1 DALQLL
7 SLIRQPFFFMSIAEE
22 LVPHVDVEDRTRLAE
37 LAWARA
43 AESSQFDIYSPAY
56 TLSLWIAAV
65 ALWPLEHP
73 ERRRRLEWLEHWVS
87 SMPHGELEPSQDY
100 GDLRLEIA
108 RRWAELGELE
118 RARAWVERVGER
130 DEIHLL
136 ELVEHFPVTERI
148 QMALDVLAGVR
159 IIQEENGYVSWR
171 LAELVARDCP
181 EALNA
186 VLARLRSDFL
196 PLARLEWLLAF
207 VPHVAPEV
215 AHALWHEACDLF
227 EATV

>member
-1 DALQLL
+1 
-7 SLIRQPFFFMSIAEE
+7 E
-22 LVPHVDVEDRTRLAE
+22 
-37 LAWARA
+37 
-43 AESSQFDIYSPAY
+43 
-56 TLSLWIAAV
+56 
-65 ALWPLEHP
+65 
-73 ERRRRLEWLEHWVS
+73 
-87 SMPHGELEPSQDY
+87 
-100 GDLRLEIA
+100 
-108 RRWAELGELE
+108 
-118 RARAWVERVGER
+118 
-130 DEIHLL
+130 
-136 ELVEHFPVTERI
+136 
-148 QMALDVLAGVR
+148 R

-227 EATV
+227 EATVDAADTEALDDTLESLIDAVQHVADASARLRPLLATW